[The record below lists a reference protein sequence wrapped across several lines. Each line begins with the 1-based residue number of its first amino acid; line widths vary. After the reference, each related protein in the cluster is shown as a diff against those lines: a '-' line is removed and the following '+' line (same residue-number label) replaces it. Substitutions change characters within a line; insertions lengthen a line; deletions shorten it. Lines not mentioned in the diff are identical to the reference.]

1 MSDDEEVSNTRRLPT
16 LDKEPG
22 ASDPSDPSGP
32 SPEAKDPSATTDG
45 EKAGRFWSERQV
57 PVAIVALVLLG
68 ATGLML
74 YDVVAVRADHQAMSW
89 RRQLAD
95 QMATRPLDNPWVL
108 GIAAAAALIG
118 LWFLV
123 LALTPGL
130 REVLPMRRTASGIRA
145 GLDRSAA
152 ALILR
157 DRAMEVPGVQSVR
170 MSVTRRKA
178 KARAFS
184 HFRELEEVRSDLDA
198 ALGDGLQQLGLS
210 HRLRLSLKVRRPKK
224 R

>member
-1 MSDDEEVSNTRRLPT
+1 MSDDEELSNTRRLPT
-16 LDKEPG
+16 LDKEPDATDPAEPPPG
-22 ASDPSDPSGP
+22 ATG
-32 SPEAKDPSATTDG
+32 PSATADG
-45 EKAGRFWSERQV
+45 ERTGRFWSERRV
-57 PVAIVALVLLG
+57 PAAILALVLLG
-68 ATGLML
+68 GTGLFL
-74 YDVVAVRADHQAMSW
+74 YDVVSVRADRPAMSW

-95 QMATRPLDNPWVL
+95 QLATRPLDSAWVL
-108 GIAAAAALIG
+108 GIAAAAAAIG
-118 LWFLV
+118 LWLLV

-130 REVLPMRRTASGIRA
+130 REVLPMRRTTSAIRA

-184 HFRELEEVRSDLDA
+184 HFRELEEVRGDLDA
-198 ALGDGLQQLGLS
+198 ALGDGLRQLGLS